1 MEENNN
7 IHKENIE
14 PFKEKIFNPTITISD
29 FIKGDDNIPSLPTIP
44 KIYFNKNKK
53 KNLEDDKIGSVV
65 INNYNNIRI
74 NIKKLEIIKNF
85 ILSILKTSQ
94 FELENFKVSKK
105 KYQLEQNN
113 LIINIE
119 DTFNDTFKNK
129 DSFNNFIN
137 NYVKE
142 NYNIFKNIKSDV
154 PYFYDI
160 FQNEYIGKN
169 KNFFLD
175 LFKKYIKIRKNILKL
190 IQKNNGILGF
200 DMVFEINDN
209 IHFDK
214 IKNIEKAKLSKN
226 NKNNINYNKYI
237 LFGENIMNN
246 TNIINNKFTNTDA
259 KKSTLQPKI
268 HKSNLL
274 YLENNDTNYY
284 INLHKKKLTDI
295 YTNIIT
301 SKNNSLDNGAS
312 YNLYNITIN
321 LLELEFNII
330 KFIFNYIDEIIFNNF
345 IDVHIKIKRYIYEK
359 INTFNIYYEP
369 YIEWYNRVILG
380 LSGSL
385 IDINTTEV
393 ENFGDFFNKIIS
405 EIDS

>member
-1 MEENNN
+1 MEENN
-7 IHKENIE
+7 IYKENIE
-14 PFKEKIFNPTITISD
+14 PFKKNIFTNNPTIGD
-29 FIKGDDNIPSLPTIP
+29 FIKGDNISSLPTIP
-44 KIYFNKNKK
+44 KIYFNKSTDN
-53 KNLEDDKIGSVV
+53 DKIGSNI

-74 NIKKLEIIKNF
+74 NIKKLENIKNF

-105 KYQLEQNN
+105 IFHLEQNN
-113 LIINIE
+113 LIINFE
-119 DTFNDTFKNK
+119 DTFNDTFKNNN
-129 DSFNNFIN
+129 SFNNFIN

-154 PYFYDI
+154 PYFYNI
-160 FQNEYIGKN
+160 FQNVYIGKN

-175 LFKKYIKIRKNILKL
+175 LFKKYIKIRKIILKF

-200 DMVFEINDN
+200 DMVFDINNN

-214 IKNIEKAKLSKN
+214 IKNIEKAKLSKDS
-226 NKNNINYNKYI
+226 KNYINYNEYI
-237 LFGENIMNN
+237 LSGENIINN
-246 TNIINNKFTNTDA
+246 TNIINNKSTNTTA
-259 KKSTLQPKI
+259 KKSTLQSKI

-274 YLENNDTNYY
+274 YLENNDTAYY
-284 INLHKKKLTDI
+284 INLHKNRLTNI

-345 IDVHIKIKRYIYEK
+345 IDVHLKIKYYIYDK

-369 YIEWYNRVILG
+369 YIEWYNRVILK
-380 LSGSL
+380 LSSSSVE
-385 IDINTTEV
+385 INTTEV
-393 ENFGDFFNKIIS
+393 EDFEKFFTKIIS
-405 EIDS
+405 KIDPLK

>member
-1 MEENNN
+1 MEENN
-7 IHKENIE
+7 IHTENIE
-14 PFKEKIFNPTITISD
+14 PFKKNIFTNNSTISN
-29 FIKGDDNIPSLPTIP
+29 FIKGDDNISSLPTIP
-44 KIYFNKNKK
+44 KIYFNKDN
-53 KNLEDDKIGSVV
+53 DQIGSNI
-65 INNYNNIRI
+65 INNYNTIRI

-94 FELENFKVSKK
+94 FELESFKVSKK
-105 KYQLEQNN
+105 IFKLKQNK
-113 LIINIE
+113 LIINFE
-119 DTFNDTFKNK
+119 DTFNDTFKINN
-129 DSFNNFIN
+129 SFNNFIN

-154 PYFYDI
+154 PYFYNI
-160 FQNEYIGKN
+160 FQNIYTGEN
-169 KNFFLD
+169 KNFFLN
-175 LFKKYIKIRKNILKL
+175 LFKKYIEIRKIILEFIKS
-190 IQKNNGILGF
+190 NNGILGF

-214 IKNIEKAKLSKN
+214 IKNIEKEKIKN
-226 NKNNINYNKYI
+226 KKNSINYNKYI
-237 LFGENIMNN
+237 LSGKNF
-246 TNIINNKFTNTDA
+246 INNINNIDNTSV
-259 KKSTLQPKI
+259 KKTLQSKI

-274 YLENNDTNYY
+274 YLENNDINYY
-284 INLHKKKLTDI
+284 INLHKNRLTNI

-301 SKNNSLDNGAS
+301 SKNNSLDNEAS
-312 YNLYNITIN
+312 YDLYNITIN

-345 IDVHIKIKRYIYEK
+345 IDVHIKIKQYIYEK

-369 YIEWYNRVILG
+369 YIEWYNRVILE

-385 IDINTTEV
+385 IGINTSEV
-393 ENFGDFFNKIIS
+393 ENFKDFFNKIIS

>member
-1 MEENNN
+1 MENIN

-14 PFKEKIFNPTITISD
+14 PFKKNIFTSNPTISD
-29 FIKGDDNIPSLPTIP
+29 FIKGDNNISSLPTIP
-44 KIYFNKNKK
+44 KIYFNKNTD
-53 KNLEDDKIGSVV
+53 NDKIGSNI

-94 FELENFKVSKK
+94 FELEKFKVSKK
-105 KYQLEQNN
+105 IFHLEQNN
-113 LIINIE
+113 LIIKFE
-119 DTFNDTFKNK
+119 DTFNDTFKNN
-129 DSFNNFIN
+129 DYFNNFIN
-137 NYVKE
+137 NYIKE

-154 PYFYDI
+154 PYFYKI
-160 FQNEYIGKN
+160 FQNIYIGKN

-175 LFKKYIKIRKNILKL
+175 LFKKYIKIRKIILTF

-200 DMVFEINDN
+200 DMVFEINNN
-209 IHFDK
+209 IYFDK
-214 IKNIEKAKLSKN
+214 IKNIEKEKLSKDS
-226 NKNNINYNKYI
+226 KNYINYNEYI
-237 LFGENIMNN
+237 LSGENIMNN
-246 TNIINNKFTNTDA
+246 TNIINNKSTNITS
-259 KKSTLQPKI
+259 KKITLQSKI

-274 YLENNDTNYY
+274 YLENNDINYY

-301 SKNNSLDNGAS
+301 AKNNSLDNGAS

-345 IDVHIKIKRYIYEK
+345 INVHLKIKHYIYEK
-359 INTFNIYYEP
+359 INTFDIYYEP
-369 YIEWYNRVILG
+369 YIEWYNRVIIKLPV
-380 LSGSL
+380 SL
-385 IDINTTEV
+385 IGINTSEV
-393 ENFGDFFNKIIS
+393 ENFKDFFNKIIS
-405 EIDS
+405 KIDS